1 MGSLPRPK
9 ITAWVH
15 GGVAARGSLHPCSW
29 PPVALQKSLHGCAGS
44 LQRRTR
50 CASLQLAPVA
60 HQPLLHGHTGAL
72 QSGTR
77 CIPAAVAAVTHCT
90 IKCCCMG
97 AWWCLVMGLVAFQ
110 QLLHTK
116 SCCMDAQCHCSTAP
130 AAPQYP
136 LHPNTHC
143 IPVPIAASAH
153 CTPILTAPSIHY
165 TPKVVAQM
173 GVVIAAPIASG
184 THCMATLLQCTNN
197 HCIPLCS
204 CAIAL

>member
-1 MGSLPRPK
+1 MQRGAHCIPAAGPPLHCKSRCM
-9 ITAWVH
+9 
-15 GGVAARGSLHPCSW
+15 AARDHCS
-29 PPVALQKSLHGCAGS
+29 AG
-44 LQRRTR
+44 LV
-50 CASLQLAPVA
+50 ASLQLAPVA

-97 AWWCLVMGLVAFQ
+97 AWWCLIVGLVAFQ

-136 LHPNTHC
+136 LQHSTHC
-143 IPVPIAASAH
+143 IPVPLAPQHPLHPSTNSSQCSLHPNTH
-153 CTPILTAPSIHY
+153 CTQHPLH
-165 TPKVVAQM
+165 PKSCCTDGCCQCSTYCIWHPLHGHVVAVHQ
-173 GVVIAAPIASG
+173 
-184 THCMATLLQCTNN
+184 Q
-197 HCIPLCS
+197 PLHPT
-204 CAIAL
+204 A